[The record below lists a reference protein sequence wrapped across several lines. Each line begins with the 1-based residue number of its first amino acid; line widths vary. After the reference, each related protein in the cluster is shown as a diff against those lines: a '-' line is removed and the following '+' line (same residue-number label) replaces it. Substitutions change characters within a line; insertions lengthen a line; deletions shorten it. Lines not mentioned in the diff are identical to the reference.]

1 VEVEVVASAVV
12 EVVAG
17 AVLDVGGGL
26 VVDVV
31 GVTGPL
37 VGVTGPV
44 VVVDPPMPAPAHEPT
59 IRTSADAASRDFI
72 SGEPIGMSV
81 SEGAST

>member
-1 VEVEVVASAVV
+1 VVVEVVASAVV

-17 AVLDVGGGL
+17 AVLDVGDGL

-37 VGVTGPV
+37 